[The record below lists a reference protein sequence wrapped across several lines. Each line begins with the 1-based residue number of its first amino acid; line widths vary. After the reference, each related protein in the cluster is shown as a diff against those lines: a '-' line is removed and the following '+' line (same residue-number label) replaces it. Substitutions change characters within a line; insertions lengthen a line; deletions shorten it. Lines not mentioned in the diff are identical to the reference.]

1 MSKRLTPKAAKF
13 VQEYLIDMNAS
24 AAALRAGYSEKT
36 AHAIGWENL
45 RKPEIQE
52 ALQIARQELSVK
64 TGITPEMVIQG
75 FANGAFADLA
85 ECYDEQGNLKGIHDI
100 PKPVRM
106 AIAGLEVDE
115 IYAGSGED
123 RCLIGHTKKLKMWE
137 KHKNLDSLAKHFG
150 LYDADRSN
158 QTNVKFIVCG
168 TAGKS
173 LEETMEKV
181 GVVEIQSE

>member
-64 TGITPEMVIQG
+64 TGITPEMVIHL
-75 FANGAFADLA
+75 N
-85 ECYDEQGNLKGIHDI
+85 
-100 PKPVRM
+100 
-106 AIAGLEVDE
+106 
-115 IYAGSGED
+115 
-123 RCLIGHTKKLKMWE
+123 
-137 KHKNLDSLAKHFG
+137 KHHILNS
-150 LYDADRSN
+150 
-158 QTNVKFIVCG
+158 
-168 TAGKS
+168 
-173 LEETMEKV
+173 
-181 GVVEIQSE
+181 